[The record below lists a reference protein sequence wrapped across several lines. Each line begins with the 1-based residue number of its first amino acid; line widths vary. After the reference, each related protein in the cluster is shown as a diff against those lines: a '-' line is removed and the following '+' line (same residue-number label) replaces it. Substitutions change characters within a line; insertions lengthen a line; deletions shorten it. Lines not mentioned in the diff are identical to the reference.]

1 MKTLSRLALAALL
14 ALAVAA
20 PAAAQEKKKA
30 PAPAGGKDEKAAM
43 EAWQKAMTPGEG
55 QKKLESL
62 VGTFDAKVRTWM
74 DPSKP
79 PDDSVG
85 TSVNSWVL
93 GDRYVQMKY
102 EGVFLGETFNG
113 IGYMG
118 YDNVSKKYQGSWMDT
133 ASTGMMLSNGT
144 MDSAGK
150 VLTLKATTSD
160 PATGKVTTSDEKIT
174 IADAD
179 HHTLEMWG
187 KTPDGKNFKMMEIQ
201 YTRKK

>member
-1 MKTLSRLALAALL
+1 MKTLPRLALAA
-14 ALAVAA
+14 ALAASTA
-20 PAAAQEKKKA
+20 LPAAAQEKKKA
-30 PAPAGGKDEKAAM
+30 GGMDEKAAM
-43 EAWQKAMTPGEG
+43 EAWQKAMTPGDG
-55 QKKLESL
+55 QKKLEPL
-62 VGTFDAKVRTWM
+62 VGTFDARVRTWM

-79 PDDSVG
+79 PDDTTG

-113 IGYMG
+113 IGYVG
-118 YDNVSKKYQGSWMDT
+118 YDNVTKKYQGSWMDT

-144 MDSAGK
+144 MDGK
-150 VLTLKATTSD
+150 TIAMKATTSD

-174 IADAD
+174 ISDAD
-179 HHTLEMWG
+179 HHTLELWG

>member
-1 MKTLSRLALAALL
+1 MKTLPRLALAA
-14 ALAVAA
+14 ALAASAA
-20 PAAAQEKKKA
+20 LPAAAQA
-30 PAPAGGKDEKAAM
+30 TTRAGGMDEKAAM
-43 EAWQKAMTPGEG
+43 EAWQKAMTPGDG
-55 QKKLESL
+55 QKKLEPL

-79 PDDSVG
+79 PDDTVG
-85 TSVNSWVL
+85 TSVNNWVL

-113 IGYMG
+113 IGYVG

-144 MDSAGK
+144 MDGAGK
-150 VLTLKATTSD
+150 VITMKATTSD
-160 PATGKVTTSDEKIT
+160 PATGKATTSDEKIT

-179 HHTLEMWG
+179 HHTLELWG